1 MFSTILS
8 WFSIIAS
15 VVVAYIFFRKQK
27 KYYDE
32 NMSRLEKA
40 RDFFLANPTYSVVT
54 VGKDKAIDETNIN
67 GELLS
72 LVKELNKYMSRNKGT
87 TDFSIIQNKTE
98 RFANTIYE
106 NASSNLAFPT
116 YMGLM
121 GTFIGVFM
129 GLVGF
134 VLPDFLNEFGFDIIS
149 DEESNITRLV
159 YGVIVS
165 MVTSFIGL
173 YFTTRSN
180 KTATEYKR
188 IMDERKNIFYD
199 FIQNELMPVLGMSV
213 VAALTQLKETLTHF
227 HESFDVITNNFER
240 TFNNC
245 TSKFGK
251 EFEKNIVAVGQAA
264 SQLGSSI
271 EIVNRN
277 VENQQMLLQEL
288 RSDGMIMAL
297 DHFIDAGKQFKEST
311 DAIKDLNVIR
321 TELSSTVT
329 TLMNVQRD
337 YNSSLVV
344 PKLIAE
350 RLNNILERVSTF
362 EDSVNVLGESIKQ
375 TQMLGNS
382 EMTLIKEHL
391 DNIKRKDDIASEYQE
406 TANEELKSLFDTEI
420 NTIKVLHQQYIS
432 AVAEY
437 GDGFRGLMDQITD
450 AIKEKKDE
458 FMRTLQDAFDIAEL
472 NTEFAHLNSLPEIKE
487 QVEALNVSVENFN
500 ENVKKQSGIEIG
512 KLDTMDGKLDAIPSV
527 VKEHCDE
534 CQDKTSAA
542 IAATHEV
549 KKAVDETMA
558 KTAGVASAVDNVAKM
573 VETTVADSKEI
584 KEELQ
589 NQVNTLLG
597 KLSMI
602 EIDLD
607 ALKDNAKLTV
617 HLNKDEML
625 DVAKAIKQQREEVV
639 LLDNMLGNTKKEL
652 SDMFTKVFESK
663 LDDIKKKIE
672 TVNTLVDSL
681 KSKAKNKDKN

>member
-1 MFSTILS
+1 MFSTIFSYISIVLS
-8 WFSIIAS
+8 I
-15 VVVAYIFFRKQK
+15 VVACIFFKKQK

-32 NMSRLEKA
+32 NMSKLEKA

-54 VGKDKAIDETNIN
+54 VGNDKAIEEKNIN
-67 GELLS
+67 GELLG
-72 LVKELNKYMSRNKGT
+72 LIKELNKYMSRNKGT

-134 VLPDFLNEFGFDIIS
+134 AAPDLLGLIGIDIES
-149 DEESNITRLV
+149 SEESNITRLIL
-159 YGVIVS
+159 GVIVS
-165 MVTSFIGL
+165 MFTSFIGL
-173 YFTTRSN
+173 SFTIRSN
-180 KTATEYKR
+180 KAATEYKR
-188 IMDERKNIFYD
+188 TMDERKNIFYD

-227 HESFDVITNNFER
+227 HESFDVITSNFER

-297 DHFIDAGKQFKEST
+297 DRFIDAGKQFKEST
-311 DAIKDLNVIR
+311 KTVKDLDIIR
-321 TELSSTVT
+321 TELSSTVSE
-329 TLMNVQRD
+329 LIKAQKD

-362 EDSVNVLGESIKQ
+362 EDSVNVLGESIAQ

-391 DNIKRKDDIASEYQE
+391 DNIKRKDAIATEYQE
-406 TANEELKSLFDTEI
+406 TANDELKSLFDTEL
-420 NTIKVLHQQYIS
+420 NTIKVLQEKYTS
-432 AVAEY
+432 AVDEY
-437 GDGFRGLMDQITD
+437 GEGFRELMNKITD
-450 AIKEKKDE
+450 AIKAKKE
-458 FMRTLQDAFDIAEL
+458 ELMQTLQDAFDIAEL
-472 NTEFAHLNSLPEIKE
+472 NTEFAHLNRLPEIKE
-487 QVEALNVSVENFN
+487 QIKALNVSVDNFN
-500 ENVKKQSGIEIG
+500 ESVMKQSAAEIG
-512 KLDTMDGKLDAIPSV
+512 KLDTMDAKLDTIPSV
-527 VKEHCDE
+527 VKEQCED
-534 CQDKTSAA
+534 CQDKTYSA
-542 IAATHEV
+542 IAATHDVEKV
-549 KKAVDETMA
+549 MKEA
-558 KTAGVASAVDNVAKM
+558 KT
-573 VETTVADSKEI
+573 
-584 KEELQ
+584 ELQ
-589 NQVNTLLG
+589 NQINTMLG

-602 EIDLD
+602 EIDVDSLRE
-607 ALKDNAKLTV
+607 NAKLKV
-617 HLNKDEML
+617 SLNKEEML
-625 DVAKAIKQQREEVV
+625 DVAKAIREQREEVV

-652 SDMFTKVFESK
+652 SDMFTKVFEYK
-663 LDDIKKKIE
+663 LEDIRKKID
-672 TVNTLVDSL
+672 TVDALVDSL
-681 KSKAKNKDKN
+681 KAKAKK

>member
-1 MFSTILS
+1 MVSTIFSYISIVLS
-8 WFSIIAS
+8 I
-15 VVVAYIFFRKQK
+15 VVARIFFKKQK

-32 NMSRLEKA
+32 NMSKLEKA

-54 VGKDKAIDETNIN
+54 IGNDKAIEEKNIN
-67 GELLS
+67 GELLG
-72 LVKELNKYMSRNKGT
+72 LIKELNKYMSRNKGT

-98 RFANTIYE
+98 RFANTLYE

-121 GTFIGVFM
+121 GTFTGVFM
-129 GLVGF
+129 GL
-134 VLPDFLNEFGFDIIS
+134 FGFAAPDLLGLIGIDIES
-149 DEESNITRLV
+149 SEESNITRLIL
-159 YGVIVS
+159 GVIVS
-165 MVTSFIGL
+165 MFTSFIGL
-173 YFTTRSN
+173 YFTTNSN
-180 KTATEYKR
+180 KAATEYKR

-288 RSDGMIMAL
+288 RSDGMIIAL
-297 DHFIDAGKQFKEST
+297 DRFIDAGKQFKEST
-311 DAIKDLNVIR
+311 KAVKDLDIIR
-321 TELSSTVT
+321 TELSSTVSE
-329 TLMNVQRD
+329 LIKAQKD

-362 EDSVNVLGESIKQ
+362 EDSVNVLGESIAQ

-391 DNIKRKDDIASEYQE
+391 DNIKRKDAIATEYQE
-406 TANEELKSLFDTEI
+406 TANDELKSLFDTEL
-420 NTIKVLHQQYIS
+420 NTIKVLQEKYTS
-432 AVAEY
+432 AVDEY
-437 GDGFRGLMDQITD
+437 GEGFRELMNKITD
-450 AIKEKKDE
+450 AIKAKKEE
-458 FMRTLQDAFDIAEL
+458 FMQTLQDAFDIAEL
-472 NTEFAHLNSLPEIKE
+472 NTEFAHLNKLPEIKE
-487 QVEALNVSVENFN
+487 QIKALNVSVDNFS
-500 ENVKKQSGIEIG
+500 ESVMKQSAAEIG
-512 KLDTMDGKLDAIPSV
+512 KLDTMDAKLDTIPSV
-527 VKEHCDE
+527 VKEQCEE
-534 CQDKTSAA
+534 CQDKTNTA
-542 IAATHEV
+542 IAATHDVEKV
-549 KKAVDETMA
+549 MKEA
-558 KTAGVASAVDNVAKM
+558 KT
-573 VETTVADSKEI
+573 
-584 KEELQ
+584 ELQ
-589 NQVNTLLG
+589 NQINTMLG

-602 EIDLD
+602 EIDVDSLRE
-607 ALKDNAKLTV
+607 NAKLKV
-617 HLNKDEML
+617 SLNKEEML
-625 DVAKAIKQQREEVV
+625 DVAKAIREQREEVV

-652 SDMFTKVFESK
+652 SDMFTKVFEYK
-663 LDDIKKKIE
+663 LEDIRKKID
-672 TVNTLVDSL
+672 TVDALVDSL
-681 KSKAKNKDKN
+681 KAKAKK

>member
-8 WFSIIAS
+8 YISTVASI
-15 VVVAYIFFRKQK
+15 VVAYIFFRFQK

-32 NMSRLEKA
+32 NMSKLEKA

-54 VGKDKAIDETNIN
+54 VGNDKAIEEKNIN
-67 GELLS
+67 GELLG
-72 LVKELNKYMSRNKGT
+72 LIKELNKYMSRNKGT

-134 VLPDFLNEFGFDIIS
+134 AAPDLLGLIGIDIES
-149 DEESNITRLV
+149 SEESNITRLIL
-159 YGVIVS
+159 GVIVS
-165 MVTSFIGL
+165 MFTSFIGL
-173 YFTTRSN
+173 SFTIRSN
-180 KTATEYKR
+180 KAATEYKR
-188 IMDERKNIFYD
+188 TMDERKNIFYD

-227 HESFDVITNNFER
+227 HESFDVITSNFER

-297 DHFIDAGKQFKEST
+297 DRFIDAGKQFKEST
-311 DAIKDLNVIR
+311 KTVKDLDIIR
-321 TELSSTVT
+321 TELSSTVSE
-329 TLMNVQRD
+329 LIKAQKD

-362 EDSVNVLGESIKQ
+362 EDSVNVLGESIAQ

-391 DNIKRKDDIASEYQE
+391 DNIKRKDAIATEYQE
-406 TANEELKSLFDTEI
+406 TANDELKSLFDTEL
-420 NTIKVLHQQYIS
+420 NTIKVLQEKYTS
-432 AVAEY
+432 AVDEY
-437 GDGFRGLMDQITD
+437 GEGFRELMNKITD
-450 AIKEKKDE
+450 AIKAKKEE
-458 FMRTLQDAFDIAEL
+458 FMQTLQDAFDIAEL
-472 NTEFAHLNSLPEIKE
+472 NTEFAHLNRLPEIKE
-487 QVEALNVSVENFN
+487 QIKALNVSVDNFS
-500 ENVKKQSGIEIG
+500 ESVMKQSAAEIG
-512 KLDTMDGKLDAIPSV
+512 KLDTMDAKLDTIPSV
-527 VKEHCDE
+527 VKEQCEE
-534 CQDKTSAA
+534 CQDKTNSA
-542 IAATHEV
+542 IAATHDVEKV
-549 KKAVDETMA
+549 MKEA
-558 KTAGVASAVDNVAKM
+558 KT
-573 VETTVADSKEI
+573 
-584 KEELQ
+584 ELQ
-589 NQVNTLLG
+589 NQINTMLG

-602 EIDLD
+602 EIDVDSLRE
-607 ALKDNAKLTV
+607 NAKLKV
-617 HLNKDEML
+617 SLNKEEML
-625 DVAKAIKQQREEVV
+625 DVAKAIREQREEVV

-652 SDMFTKVFESK
+652 SDMFTKVFEYK
-663 LDDIKKKIE
+663 LEDIRKKID
-672 TVNTLVDSL
+672 TVDALVDSL
-681 KSKAKNKDKN
+681 KAKAKK

>member
-1 MFSTILS
+1 MFSTIFSYISIVLS
-8 WFSIIAS
+8 I
-15 VVVAYIFFRKQK
+15 VVACIFFKKQK

-32 NMSRLEKA
+32 NMSKLEKA

-54 VGKDKAIDETNIN
+54 VGNDKAIEEKNIN
-67 GELLS
+67 GELLG
-72 LVKELNKYMSRNKGT
+72 LIKELNKYMSRNKGT

-116 YMGLM
+116 YMGLI
-121 GTFIGVFM
+121 GTFIGVFR

-134 VLPDFLNEFGFDIIS
+134 AAPDLLGLIGIDIES
-149 DEESNITRLV
+149 SEESNITRLIL
-159 YGVIVS
+159 GVIVS
-165 MVTSFIGL
+165 MFTSFIGL
-173 YFTTRSN
+173 SFTIRSN
-180 KTATEYKR
+180 KAATEYKR
-188 IMDERKNIFYD
+188 TMDERKNIFYD

-227 HESFDVITNNFER
+227 HESFDVITSNFER

-297 DHFIDAGKQFKEST
+297 DRFIDAGKQFKEST
-311 DAIKDLNVIR
+311 KTVKDLDIIR
-321 TELSSTVT
+321 TELSSTVSE
-329 TLMNVQRD
+329 LIKAQKD

-362 EDSVNVLGESIKQ
+362 EDSVNVLGESIAQ

-391 DNIKRKDDIASEYQE
+391 DNIKRKDAIATEYQE
-406 TANEELKSLFDTEI
+406 TANDELKSLFDTEL
-420 NTIKVLHQQYIS
+420 NTIKVLQEKYTS
-432 AVAEY
+432 AVDEY
-437 GDGFRGLMDQITD
+437 GEGFRELMNKITD
-450 AIKEKKDE
+450 AIKAKKE
-458 FMRTLQDAFDIAEL
+458 ELMQTLQDAFDIAEL
-472 NTEFAHLNSLPEIKE
+472 NTEFAHLNRLPEIKE
-487 QVEALNVSVENFN
+487 QIKALNVSVDNFN
-500 ENVKKQSGIEIG
+500 ESVMKQSAAEIG
-512 KLDTMDGKLDAIPSV
+512 KLDTMDAKLDTIPSV
-527 VKEHCDE
+527 VKEQCED
-534 CQDKTSAA
+534 CQDKTYSA
-542 IAATHEV
+542 IAATHDVEKV
-549 KKAVDETMA
+549 MKEA
-558 KTAGVASAVDNVAKM
+558 KT
-573 VETTVADSKEI
+573 
-584 KEELQ
+584 ELQ
-589 NQVNTLLG
+589 NQINTMLG

-602 EIDLD
+602 EIDVDSLRE
-607 ALKDNAKLTV
+607 NAKLKV
-617 HLNKDEML
+617 SLNKEEML
-625 DVAKAIKQQREEVV
+625 DVAKAIREQREEVV

-652 SDMFTKVFESK
+652 SDMFTKVFEYK
-663 LDDIKKKIE
+663 LEDIRKKID
-672 TVNTLVDSL
+672 TVDALVDSL
-681 KSKAKNKDKN
+681 KAKAKK

>member
-1 MFSTILS
+1 MFSTIFSYISIVLS
-8 WFSIIAS
+8 I
-15 VVVAYIFFRKQK
+15 VVACIFFKKQK

-32 NMSRLEKA
+32 NMSKLEKA

-54 VGKDKAIDETNIN
+54 VGNDKAIEEKNIN
-67 GELLS
+67 GELLG
-72 LVKELNKYMSRNKGT
+72 LIKELNKYMSRNKGT

-134 VLPDFLNEFGFDIIS
+134 AAPDLLGLIGIDIES
-149 DEESNITRLV
+149 SEESNITRLIL
-159 YGVIVS
+159 GVIVS
-165 MVTSFIGL
+165 MFTSFIGL
-173 YFTTRSN
+173 SFTIRSN
-180 KTATEYKR
+180 KAATEYKR
-188 IMDERKNIFYD
+188 TMDERKNIFYD

-227 HESFDVITNNFER
+227 HESFDVITSNFER

-297 DHFIDAGKQFKEST
+297 DRFIDAGKQFKEST
-311 DAIKDLNVIR
+311 KTVKDLDIIR
-321 TELSSTVT
+321 TELSSTVSE
-329 TLMNVQRD
+329 LIKAQKD

-362 EDSVNVLGESIKQ
+362 EDSVNVLGESIAQ

-391 DNIKRKDDIASEYQE
+391 DNIKRKDAIATEYQE
-406 TANEELKSLFDTEI
+406 TANDELKSLFDTEL
-420 NTIKVLHQQYIS
+420 NTIKVLQEKYTS
-432 AVAEY
+432 AVDEY
-437 GDGFRGLMDQITD
+437 GEGFRELMNKITD
-450 AIKEKKDE
+450 AIKAKKEE
-458 FMRTLQDAFDIAEL
+458 FMQTLQDAFDIAEL
-472 NTEFAHLNSLPEIKE
+472 NTEFAHLNRLPEIKE
-487 QVEALNVSVENFN
+487 QIKALNVSVDNFS
-500 ENVKKQSGIEIG
+500 ESVMKQSAAEIG
-512 KLDTMDGKLDAIPSV
+512 KLDTMDAKLDTIPSV
-527 VKEHCDE
+527 VKEQCEE
-534 CQDKTSAA
+534 CQDKTNSA
-542 IAATHEV
+542 IAATHDVEKV
-549 KKAVDETMA
+549 MKEA
-558 KTAGVASAVDNVAKM
+558 KT
-573 VETTVADSKEI
+573 
-584 KEELQ
+584 ELQ
-589 NQVNTLLG
+589 NQINTMLG

-602 EIDLD
+602 EIDVDSLRE
-607 ALKDNAKLTV
+607 NAKLKV
-617 HLNKDEML
+617 SLNKEEML
-625 DVAKAIKQQREEVV
+625 DVAKAIREQREEVV

-652 SDMFTKVFESK
+652 SDMFTKVFEYK
-663 LDDIKKKIE
+663 P
-672 TVNTLVDSL
+672 
-681 KSKAKNKDKN
+681 

>member
-8 WFSIIAS
+8 YISTVASI
-15 VVVAYIFFRKQK
+15 VVAYIFFRFQK

-32 NMSRLEKA
+32 NMSKLEKA

-54 VGKDKAIDETNIN
+54 VGNDKAIEEKNIN
-67 GELLS
+67 GELLG
-72 LVKELNKYMSRNKGT
+72 LIKELNKYMSRNKGT

-98 RFANTIYE
+98 RFAKTLYE

-121 GTFIGVFM
+121 GTFTGVFM
-129 GLVGF
+129 GLLGF
-134 VLPDFLNEFGFDIIS
+134 AVPDLLGLIGIEIES
-149 DEESNITRLV
+149 PEESNITRLIL
-159 YGVIVS
+159 GVIVS
-165 MVTSFIGL
+165 MFTSFIGL
-173 YFTTRSN
+173 YFTIRSN
-180 KTATEYKR
+180 KAATEYKR
-188 IMDERKNIFYD
+188 TMDERKNIFYD

-227 HESFDVITNNFER
+227 HESFDVITSNFER

-297 DHFIDAGKQFKEST
+297 DRFIDAGKQFKEST
-311 DAIKDLNVIR
+311 KTVKDLDIIR
-321 TELSSTVT
+321 TELSSTVSE
-329 TLMNVQRD
+329 LIKAQKD

-362 EDSVNVLGESIKQ
+362 EDSVNVLGESIAQ

-391 DNIKRKDDIASEYQE
+391 DNIKRKDAIATEYQE
-406 TANEELKSLFDTEI
+406 TANDELKSLFDTEL
-420 NTIKVLHQQYIS
+420 NTIKVLQEKYTS
-432 AVAEY
+432 AVDEY
-437 GDGFRGLMDQITD
+437 GEGFRELMNKITD
-450 AIKEKKDE
+450 AIKAKKEE
-458 FMRTLQDAFDIAEL
+458 FMQTLQDAFDIAEL
-472 NTEFAHLNSLPEIKE
+472 NTEFAHLNRLPEIKE
-487 QVEALNVSVENFN
+487 QIKALNVSVDNFS
-500 ENVKKQSGIEIG
+500 ESVMKQSAAEIG
-512 KLDTMDGKLDAIPSV
+512 KLDTMDAKLDTIPSV
-527 VKEHCDE
+527 VKEQCEE
-534 CQDKTSAA
+534 CQDKTNSA
-542 IAATHEV
+542 IAATHDVEKV
-549 KKAVDETMA
+549 MKEA
-558 KTAGVASAVDNVAKM
+558 KT
-573 VETTVADSKEI
+573 
-584 KEELQ
+584 ELQ
-589 NQVNTLLG
+589 NQINTMLG

-602 EIDLD
+602 EIDVDSLRE
-607 ALKDNAKLTV
+607 NAKLKV
-617 HLNKDEML
+617 SLNKEEML
-625 DVAKAIKQQREEVV
+625 DVAKAIREQREEVV

-652 SDMFTKVFESK
+652 SDMFTKVFEYK
-663 LDDIKKKIE
+663 LEDIRKKID
-672 TVNTLVDSL
+672 TVDALVDSL
-681 KSKAKNKDKN
+681 KAKAKK

>member
-8 WFSIIAS
+8 YISTVASI
-15 VVVAYIFFRKQK
+15 VVAYIFFRFQK

-32 NMSRLEKA
+32 NMSKLEKA
-40 RDFFLANPTYSVVT
+40 RDFFLANQTYSVVT
-54 VGKDKAIDETNIN
+54 IGNDKAMEEKNIN
-67 GELLS
+67 GELLG
-72 LVKELNKYMSRNKGT
+72 LIKELNKYMSRNKGT

-98 RFANTIYE
+98 RFANTLYE

-121 GTFIGVFM
+121 GTFTGVFM
-129 GLVGF
+129 GL
-134 VLPDFLNEFGFDIIS
+134 FGFAAPDLLGLIGIDIES
-149 DEESNITRLV
+149 SEESNITRLIL
-159 YGVIVS
+159 GVIVS
-165 MVTSFIGL
+165 MFTSFIGL
-173 YFTTRSN
+173 YFTTNSN
-180 KTATEYKR
+180 KAATEYKR

-288 RSDGMIMAL
+288 RSDGMIIAL
-297 DHFIDAGKQFKEST
+297 DRFIDAGKQFKEST
-311 DAIKDLNVIR
+311 KAVKDLDIIR
-321 TELSSTVT
+321 TELSSTVSE
-329 TLMNVQRD
+329 LIKAQKD

-362 EDSVNVLGESIKQ
+362 EDSVNVLGESIAQ

-391 DNIKRKDDIASEYQE
+391 DNIKRKDAIATEYQE
-406 TANEELKSLFDTEI
+406 TANDELKSLFDTEL
-420 NTIKVLHQQYIS
+420 NTIKVLQEKYTS
-432 AVAEY
+432 AVDEY
-437 GDGFRGLMDQITD
+437 GEGFRELMNKITD
-450 AIKEKKDE
+450 AIKAKKEE
-458 FMRTLQDAFDIAEL
+458 FMQTLQDAFDIAEL
-472 NTEFAHLNSLPEIKE
+472 NTEFAHLNKLPEIKE
-487 QVEALNVSVENFN
+487 QIKALNVSVDNFS
-500 ENVKKQSGIEIG
+500 ESVMKQSAAEIG
-512 KLDTMDGKLDAIPSV
+512 KLDTMDAKLDTIPSV
-527 VKEHCDE
+527 VKEQCEE
-534 CQDKTSAA
+534 CQDKTNTA
-542 IAATHEV
+542 IAATHDVEKV
-549 KKAVDETMA
+549 MKEA
-558 KTAGVASAVDNVAKM
+558 KT
-573 VETTVADSKEI
+573 
-584 KEELQ
+584 ELQ
-589 NQVNTLLG
+589 NQINTMLG

-602 EIDLD
+602 EIDVDSLRE
-607 ALKDNAKLTV
+607 NAKLKV
-617 HLNKDEML
+617 SLNKEEML
-625 DVAKAIKQQREEVV
+625 DVAKAIREQREEVV

-652 SDMFTKVFESK
+652 SDMFTKVFEYK
-663 LDDIKKKIE
+663 LEDIRKKID
-672 TVNTLVDSL
+672 TVDALVDSL
-681 KSKAKNKDKN
+681 KAKAKK

>member
-8 WFSIIAS
+8 YISTVASI
-15 VVVAYIFFRKQK
+15 VVAYIFFRFQK

-32 NMSRLEKA
+32 NMSKLEKA

-54 VGKDKAIDETNIN
+54 VGNDKAIEEKNIN
-67 GELLS
+67 GELLG
-72 LVKELNKYMSRNKGT
+72 LIKELNKYMSRNKGT

-98 RFANTIYE
+98 RFAKTLYE

-121 GTFIGVFM
+121 GTFTGVFM
-129 GLVGF
+129 GLLGF
-134 VLPDFLNEFGFDIIS
+134 AVPDLLGLIGIEIES
-149 DEESNITRLV
+149 PEESNITRLIL
-159 YGVIVS
+159 GVIVS
-165 MVTSFIGL
+165 MFTSFIGL
-173 YFTTRSN
+173 SFTIRSN
-180 KTATEYKR
+180 KAATEYKR
-188 IMDERKNIFYD
+188 TMDERKNIFYD

-227 HESFDVITNNFER
+227 HESFDVITSNFER

-297 DHFIDAGKQFKEST
+297 DRFIDAGKQFKEST
-311 DAIKDLNVIR
+311 KTVKDLDIIR
-321 TELSSTVT
+321 TELSSTVSE
-329 TLMNVQRD
+329 LIKAQKD

-362 EDSVNVLGESIKQ
+362 EDSVNVLGESIAQ

-391 DNIKRKDDIASEYQE
+391 DNIKRKDAIATEYQE
-406 TANEELKSLFDTEI
+406 TANDELKSLFDTEL
-420 NTIKVLHQQYIS
+420 NTIKVLQEKYTS
-432 AVAEY
+432 AVDEY
-437 GDGFRGLMDQITD
+437 GEGFRELMNKITD
-450 AIKEKKDE
+450 AIKAKKEE
-458 FMRTLQDAFDIAEL
+458 FMQTLQDAFDIAEL
-472 NTEFAHLNSLPEIKE
+472 NTEFAHLNRLPEIKE
-487 QVEALNVSVENFN
+487 QIKALNVSVDNFS
-500 ENVKKQSGIEIG
+500 ESVMKQSAAEIG
-512 KLDTMDGKLDAIPSV
+512 KLDTMDAKLDTIPSV
-527 VKEHCDE
+527 VKEQCEE
-534 CQDKTSAA
+534 CQDKTNSA
-542 IAATHEV
+542 IAATHDVEKV
-549 KKAVDETMA
+549 MKEA
-558 KTAGVASAVDNVAKM
+558 KT
-573 VETTVADSKEI
+573 
-584 KEELQ
+584 ELQ
-589 NQVNTLLG
+589 NQINTMLG

-602 EIDLD
+602 EIDVDSLRE
-607 ALKDNAKLTV
+607 NAKLKV
-617 HLNKDEML
+617 SLNKEEML
-625 DVAKAIKQQREEVV
+625 DVAKAIREQREEVV

-652 SDMFTKVFESK
+652 SDMFTKVFEYK
-663 LDDIKKKIE
+663 LEDIRKKID
-672 TVNTLVDSL
+672 TVDALVDSL
-681 KSKAKNKDKN
+681 KAKAKK

>member
-8 WFSIIAS
+8 WFSIIVS
-15 VVVAYIFFRKQK
+15 VVVAYFFFKRQK

-54 VGKDKAIDETNIN
+54 VGKDKAIDEANIN
-67 GELLS
+67 GELLN
-72 LVKELNKYMSRNKGT
+72 LIKELNKYMSRNKGT

-134 VLPDFLNEFGFDIIS
+134 VLPDFLNEFGLGIIS

-180 KTATEYKR
+180 KAATEYKR

-227 HESFDVITNNFER
+227 HESFDVITSNFER

-245 TSKFGK
+245 TSKFGQ
-251 EFEKNIVAVGQAA
+251 EFEKNIVAVGKAA

-311 DAIKDLNVIR
+311 ETVKDLNVIR
-321 TELSSTVT
+321 TELSYTVT
-329 TLMNVQRD
+329 ALINAQKD

-350 RLNNILERVSTF
+350 RLNNILERVTKF
-362 EDSVNVLGESIKQ
+362 EDSVNVLGESIAQ
-375 TQMLGNS
+375 TQMFGNS

-406 TANEELKSLFDTEI
+406 TANEELKSLFDAEL
-420 NTIKVLHQQYIS
+420 NTIKILHQQYTS

-437 GDGFRGLMDQITD
+437 GDGFRGLMNQVAD
-450 AIKEKKDE
+450 AIKEKKVE
-458 FMRTLQDAFDIAEL
+458 FMRSLQDAFDIAEL
-472 NTEFAHLNSLPEIKE
+472 NTQFAQLNRLPEIKE
-487 QVEALNVSVENFN
+487 RIEALNVSVDNFG
-500 ENVKKQSGIEIG
+500 ESVKKQRGMEIE
-512 KLDTMDGKLDAIPSV
+512 KLDAMDGKLDAIPSV
-527 VKEHCDE
+527 VRENSKE
-534 CQDKTSAA
+534 CQDKTGVA
-542 IAATHEV
+542 IAATHDV
-549 KKAVDETMA
+549 RKAVEEAIT
-558 KTAGVASAVDNVAKM
+558 KTDNVASAVDEVAKM
-573 VETTVADSKEI
+573 VESAVADSEDVKA
-584 KEELQ
+584 ELQ
-589 NQVNTLLG
+589 NQINTMLG

-617 HLNKDEML
+617 HINKDEML

-652 SDMFTKVFESK
+652 SDIFTKVFESK
-663 LDDIKKKIE
+663 LGDIKKKID
-672 TVNTLVDSL
+672 TVNALVDSL
-681 KSKAKNKDKN
+681 KSKAKNKDRN

>member
-1 MFSTILS
+1 MFSTIFSYISIVLS
-8 WFSIIAS
+8 I
-15 VVVAYIFFRKQK
+15 VVACIFFKKQK

-32 NMSRLEKA
+32 NMSKLEKA

-54 VGKDKAIDETNIN
+54 VGNDKAIEEKNIN
-67 GELLS
+67 GELLG
-72 LVKELNKYMSRNKGT
+72 LIKELNKYMSRNKGT

-134 VLPDFLNEFGFDIIS
+134 AAPDLLGLIGIDIES
-149 DEESNITRLV
+149 SEESNITRLIL
-159 YGVIVS
+159 GVIVS
-165 MVTSFIGL
+165 MFTSFIGL
-173 YFTTRSN
+173 SFTIRSN
-180 KTATEYKR
+180 KAATEYKR
-188 IMDERKNIFYD
+188 TMDERKNIFYD

-227 HESFDVITNNFER
+227 HESFDVITSNFER

-297 DHFIDAGKQFKEST
+297 DRFIDAGKQFKEST
-311 DAIKDLNVIR
+311 KTVKDLDISR
-321 TELSSTVT
+321 TELSSTVSE
-329 TLMNVQRD
+329 LIKAQKD

-362 EDSVNVLGESIKQ
+362 EDSVNVLGESIAQ

-391 DNIKRKDDIASEYQE
+391 DNIKRKDAIATEYQE
-406 TANEELKSLFDTEI
+406 TANDELKSLFDTEL
-420 NTIKVLHQQYIS
+420 NTIKVLQEKYTS
-432 AVAEY
+432 AVDEY
-437 GDGFRGLMDQITD
+437 GEGFRELMNKITD
-450 AIKEKKDE
+450 AIKAKKE
-458 FMRTLQDAFDIAEL
+458 ELMQTLQDAFDIAEL
-472 NTEFAHLNSLPEIKE
+472 NTEFAHLNRLPEIKE
-487 QVEALNVSVENFN
+487 QIKALNVSVDNFN
-500 ENVKKQSGIEIG
+500 ESVMKQSAAEIG
-512 KLDTMDGKLDAIPSV
+512 KLDTMDAKLDTIPSV
-527 VKEHCDE
+527 VKEQCED
-534 CQDKTSAA
+534 CQDKTYSA
-542 IAATHEV
+542 IAATHDVEKV
-549 KKAVDETMA
+549 MKEA
-558 KTAGVASAVDNVAKM
+558 KT
-573 VETTVADSKEI
+573 
-584 KEELQ
+584 ELQ
-589 NQVNTLLG
+589 NQINTMLG

-602 EIDLD
+602 EIDVDSLRE
-607 ALKDNAKLTV
+607 NAKLKV
-617 HLNKDEML
+617 SLNKEEML
-625 DVAKAIKQQREEVV
+625 DVAEAIREQREEVV

-652 SDMFTKVFESK
+652 SDMFTKVFEYK
-663 LDDIKKKIE
+663 LEDIRKKID
-672 TVNTLVDSL
+672 TVDALVDSL
-681 KSKAKNKDKN
+681 KAKAKK

>member
-1 MFSTILS
+1 MIMFSTILS
-8 WFSIIAS
+8 SISIVAS
-15 VVVAYIFFRKQK
+15 VVVACIFFKKQK

-32 NMSRLEKA
+32 NMSKLEKA

-54 VGKDKAIDETNIN
+54 VGNDKAIEEKNIN
-67 GELLS
+67 GELLG
-72 LVKELNKYMSRNKGT
+72 LIKELNKYMSRNKGT

-134 VLPDFLNEFGFDIIS
+134 VLPDFLNEFGFGIIS

-180 KTATEYKR
+180 KAATEYKR

-227 HESFDVITNNFER
+227 HESFDVITSNFER

-311 DAIKDLNVIR
+311 KAVKDLNTIR
-321 TELSSTVT
+321 AELSSTVSE
-329 TLMNVQRD
+329 LIKAQKD

-362 EDSVNVLGESIKQ
+362 EDSVNVLGESIAQ

-391 DNIKRKDDIASEYQE
+391 DNIRRKDDIASDYQE
-406 TANEELKSLFDTEI
+406 TANEELKSLFDEEL
-420 NTIKVLHQQYIS
+420 NAIKELRQQYTS

-437 GDGFRGLMDQITD
+437 GDGFSVLMDQVAD
-450 AIKEKKDE
+450 AIKEKKEE

-472 NTEFAHLNSLPEIKE
+472 NTQFANLNRLPEIKDRI
-487 QVEALNVSVENFN
+487 EALNVSVDNFG
-500 ENVKKQSGIEIG
+500 ESVKKQSGMEIE
-512 KLDTMDGKLDAIPSV
+512 KLDTMDGKIEKIPSI
-527 VKEHCDE
+527 VKEHCEE
-534 CQDKTSAA
+534 CQNKTNFV
-542 IAATHEV
+542 IAATSDV
-549 KKAVDETMA
+549 KKVVEEALLKVD
-558 KTAGVASAVDNVAKM
+558 GVALSVDKVAEKVESAA
-573 VETTVADSKEI
+573 TDSKEI
-584 KEELQ
+584 KAELQ
-589 NQVNTLLG
+589 NQINTMLG

-602 EIDLD
+602 EMDLD
-607 ALKDNAKLTV
+607 VLKDNAKITA
-617 HLNKDEML
+617 HIDKDEML
-625 DVAKAIKQQREEVV
+625 DVAKAIRQQREEVV

-663 LDDIKKKIE
+663 CDDVKKKIDII
-672 TVNTLVDSL
+672 NTLVDSL
-681 KSKAKNKDKN
+681 KAKVKK